1 MLMVFFDRRPCSLHT
16 ASSFFLIAILLFV
29 IRPVRADPSVDPF
42 VTVAAYDGVINPV
55 AAEYLHDALASAE
68 ASGARALVV
77 ALNTQGGLDSSMRLI
92 IKDITGAT
100 VPVVVFVSPS
110 SGRAAS
116 AGVFITMAAHVAAM
130 APGTNIGAAHP
141 VNMGGGEM
149 DKTMKE
155 KIENDSVAYIKSIAQ
170 QHKRNA
176 AWAEDAVRKSVSITE
191 HEALKLNVIDVLAE
205 DVPALL
211 KQLDGRR
218 IPLPS
223 GPAVLKTAGAA

>member
-1 MLMVFFDRRPCSLHT
+1 MLMAFFGRRSRLLPA
-16 ASSFFLIAILLFV
+16 ASGLFLVAILLLV
-29 IRPVRADPSVDPF
+29 MRPVQADLSVDPF

-77 ALNTQGGLDSSMRLI
+77 ALNTPGGLDSSMRLI

-149 DKTMKE
+149 DNTMKE
-155 KIENDSVAYIKSIAQ
+155 KVENDS
-170 QHKRNA
+170 
-176 AWAEDAVRKSVSITE
+176 
-191 HEALKLNVIDVLAE
+191 
-205 DVPALL
+205 
-211 KQLDGRR
+211 
-218 IPLPS
+218 
-223 GPAVLKTAGAA
+223 